1 MTLIALGTLVAATV
15 LCMVRAVSSQK
26 SLNFRL
32 GSHDWNFG
40 QSWASNLAAVGTVL
54 GIVIGASSSL
64 PSSSLRLA
72 AIVLSVLFGALTVL
86 GPITYSALQVDQSGT
101 LEGTLGGFYLACGL
115 TLWAALGESVAAGAL
130 FIDIAQKLSPLIV
143 ALFFVVVVVAIG
155 MLLRYAWLNMGWVA
169 AHAVAPPPPGKPFA
183 PRKLQDWHLI

>member
-1 MTLIALGTLVAATV
+1 VALIILGTLVAATV
-15 LCMVRAVSSQK
+15 VCMTRAVSSQK
-26 SLNFRL
+26 GLNSRL
-32 GSHDWNFG
+32 GITNWDFG
-40 QSWASNLAAVGTVL
+40 QSWASNLAAAGTVV

-64 PSSSLRLA
+64 PSPGLALA

-115 TLWAALGESVAAGAL
+115 TLWAALGETVAAGAF
-130 FIDIAQKLSPLIV
+130 FINLSQKLSPLTV

-169 AHAVAPPPPGKPFA
+169 AQAVDPPTGKSVA
-183 PRKLQDWHLI
+183 SRKLQAWHLI